1 MHIGLI
7 VSARL
12 IPRWVHALQ
21 QRIDRPSH
29 KAGLVVRQPSSAMPP
44 PRAASL
50 DMLLQLERT
59 LAGNRRT
66 WLADNLAGTAE
77 AAAFTRLASDA
88 APELLID
95 LSGQS
100 RPASIA
106 QSTRTLSPLFD
117 ATEGEHGL
125 WSALLSGRAPLISV
139 HDSATGD
146 VVPLALPGLES
157 PHRLLDSA
165 DAVLTHLV
173 RALGDAV
180 TRAASGQTASAIATS
195 PPPAIGMRHARAR
208 SPLAFAS
215 QRIARKAR
223 ATLDERLGRAPV
235 WQVAC
240 RAADER
246 TLPHSPLEAARFQR
260 LADDGQ
266 RYYADPFVFA
276 HAGVTHLFVE
286 ELPYAS
292 GRGIISHSVLDRA
305 RAIAAPV
312 PVLEEAHHLSYPQVF
327 ADGGHIW
334 MLPEGAASGGLHLYR
349 ADPFPHRWVRHA
361 TLIDAPLHDAT
372 LFRHANRWW
381 ITAGV
386 VIGAASSWDTLALY
400 SADRIEG
407 PWHAH
412 RGNPVLVDARA
423 ARPAGT
429 PFEHGG
435 ALWRPAQDCTGGYG
449 AALSMCRIDALD
461 DDHFAQ
467 TLAATLH
474 FGAAADNAGP
484 HTINFGGGHEVMD
497 LFAPRPAASRH
508 R

>member
-21 QRIDRPSH
+21 QRLDCPSC
-29 KAGLVVRQPSSAMPP
+29 KAGLVVRPPSSAMPS
-44 PRAASL
+44 PRATSL

-59 LAGNRRT
+59 LAGNRRS

-77 AAAFTRLASDA
+77 AAALAHLASDA
-88 APELLID
+88 DPELLID

-100 RPASIA
+100 RAAAIE
-106 QSTRTLSPLFD
+106 QTTRTLSPLFD
-117 ATEGEHGL
+117 STAGEHGL
-125 WSALLSGRAPLISV
+125 WSALLSGRAPLISL

-146 VVPLALPGLES
+146 VIPLALPAIEA

-173 RALGDAV
+173 RALADTV
-180 TRAASGQTASAIATS
+180 TRAASGQAPSAIATS
-195 PPPAIGMRHARAR
+195 PSPAIITRRARAP
-208 SPLAFAS
+208 SALAFAS
-215 QRIARKAR
+215 HRIARKAIT
-223 ATLDERLGRAPV
+223 TLDERLGRAPV
-235 WQVAC
+235 WQVAW

-246 TLPHSPLEAARFQR
+246 TLPNSPFEAASFQR

-276 HAGVTHLFVE
+276 HGGVTHLFVE

-292 GRGIISHSVLDRA
+292 GRGIISHTVLEA
-305 RAIAAPV
+305 SGHLATPV

-327 ADGGHIW
+327 EHAGHIW
-334 MLPEGAASGGLHLYR
+334 MLPEAAASGGLHLYR
-349 ADPFPHRWVRHA
+349 ADPFPRGWVRHA

-372 LFRHANRWW
+372 IFQYRGLWW
-381 ITAGV
+381 ITAAV
-386 VIGAASSWDTLALY
+386 ALGAASSWDTLALF
-400 SADRIEG
+400 SADTLEG
-407 PWHAH
+407 PWRAHA
-412 RGNPVLVDARA
+412 GNPMLVDARA
-423 ARPAGT
+423 ARPAGALY
-429 PFEHGG
+429 EHDG
-435 ALWRPAQDCTGGYG
+435 ALWRPAQDCRGGYG
-449 AALSMCRIDALD
+449 AALSLCRIDALD

-474 FGAAADNAGP
+474 FGAAADHAGP
-484 HTINFGGGHEVMD
+484 HTINYGGGYEVID
-497 LFAPRPAASRH
+497 LYAPRPVSDRSR
-508 R
+508 

>member
-1 MHIGLI
+1 MHIGLV
-7 VSARL
+7 VSATL
-12 IPRWVHALQ
+12 IPRWVEALQ
-21 QRIDRPSH
+21 QRIDRPSC
-29 KAGLVVRQPSSAMPP
+29 KAGLVVRQPSSAMPS

-77 AAAFTRLASDA
+77 AAALAHLASDA
-88 APELLID
+88 HPELLID

-100 RPASIA
+100 RAAAIDQA
-106 QSTRTLSPLFD
+106 TRTLSPLFD
-117 ATEGEHGL
+117 LTEGEDGL
-125 WSALLSGRAPLISV
+125 WTALLAGRAPLISV

-146 VVPLALPGLES
+146 VVPLALPAIEA

-173 RALGDAV
+173 RAIGDAV
-180 TRAASGQTASAIATS
+180 ARIVAGQPPATIATT
-195 PPPAIGMRHARAR
+195 PPPAIPISARTRAR
-208 SPLAFAS
+208 SPLGFAS
-215 QRIARKAR
+215 SRIARKAR
-223 ATLDERLGRAPV
+223 SKLDERLGRAPV
-235 WQVAC
+235 WQVAY
-240 RAADER
+240 RSTPER
-246 TLPHSPLEAARFQR
+246 TPPVAPLDAASFQR

-266 RYYADPFVFA
+266 RYYADPFVFV

-292 GRGIISHSVLDRA
+292 GRGIISHTVLDRD
-305 RAIAAPV
+305 RATATPA
-312 PVLEEAHHLSYPQVF
+312 PVLEEPHHLSYPQVF

-372 LFRHANRWW
+372 LFRHAGRWW

-386 VIGAASSWDTLALY
+386 VLGGASSWDTLALY
-400 SADRIEG
+400 SADRLEG

-449 AALSMCRIDALD
+449 SALSMCRIDRLD
-461 DDHFAQ
+461 EQGFAQ
-467 TLAATLH
+467 TLAATLR
-474 FGAAADNAGP
+474 FGAPDQHAGP
-484 HTINFGGGHEVMD
+484 HTLNFGGGYEVID
-497 LFAPRPAASRH
+497 LYAPRPRPT
-508 R
+508 